1 MTYFDSVTGKP
12 LFIAPQNRTF
22 KEFLQESQ
30 AHGWLT
36 FRDDEVVWENVR
48 CLKNGEVV
56 SLAGTHLGH
65 NRPDGDPIRPVNRYS
80 INLVTISG
88 SPTPYPII
96 GKAELMAPK
105 TPDHA
110 TTTNAVLSDLRFGVD
125 RVLANQL
132 TRHNRHEPEPVSNIN
147 YK

>member
-1 MTYFDSVTGKP
+1 MAYFDSVTGKP

-22 KEFLQESQ
+22 KEFLEESQ
-30 AHGWLT
+30 AHGWLS

-48 CLKNGEVV
+48 CLSNDEVV

-65 NRPDGDPIRPVNRYS
+65 NLPDGDPTRPVNRYS

-96 GKAELMAPK
+96 GKEELMAPK
-105 TPDHA
+105 TPDNA
-110 TTTNAVLSDLRFGVD
+110 TTLNPVLTDLRFGVD
-125 RVLANQL
+125 RALANQI
-132 TRHNRHEPEPVSNIN
+132 TRHNRHESEPVRSV
-147 YK
+147 Y